1 MVCGAMV
8 VAVGVRF
15 GAAAAV
21 VVAVVGLGSVA
32 AAQPGA
38 LSGSAGY
45 SDVAED
51 AYYFDAVDALAAQG
65 VFDGTDCGEGRFCPG
80 DPLKRWQMAVWL
92 IRALGETVAEP
103 AGQSRFDDVST
114 GDWWLAYV
122 ERMADLGITAGC
134 SSSPPKYCPGS
145 SVTRGQMAS
154 FVTRALDLPPAGA
167 AGFTDVNPDNVHRDS
182 IDRLAA
188 AKITTGCKSE
198 PRQYCSNQ
206 SVTKAQMSAFIYR
219 SLEWL
224 KENRSDETSTTAPTP
239 VLISND
245 TDAFITHE
253 NDLSRHVKNNIV
265 DKYGPYQPWLIDT
278 WNHTNRK
285 DFIYALGDYSIAV
298 HLGNDQDD
306 AGGMVYTSA
315 IALTANRGHLNWV
328 YDDVMIHE
336 MAHIYTLSN
345 RIVANPGPIAAAHLY
360 FSEITQADTEHKCS
374 TAELYAETAGALT
387 FGRSSNYWGICPEV
401 TAGIS
406 DEAVEIVGQ
415 AFRGQ
420 MPDWFYDTFQDSS
433 GQLDYEAVWAA
444 VLRMKQRQNSVVNQ
458 LRYSFGGYCS
468 EAVLYSDA
476 ARLLAQP
483 WVDGGCP
490 EPSG

>member
-1 MVCGAMV
+1 MTSSSSETSSPRYLSSQPSPPWGPVGAISLARLRADRLIGADRRHLRPVLLRQWPLWPRLGMQGFPVERTFLGQNSASMGSIRGVRDGEGLLESAFECLLDRDRTRGRCKMRASIRRLRERVKTFSANRSRSAVEPHRVSRRLGGRGVRGGAGGAVVCGAMV

-188 AKITTGCKSE
+188 AEITTGCRSE

-206 SVTKAQMSAFIYR
+206 SVTRAQMSAFIYR

-245 TDAFITHE
+245 TDAFITWE

-265 DKYGPYQPWLIDT
+265 DKYGPYQP
-278 WNHTNRK
+278 
-285 DFIYALGDYSIAV
+285 
-298 HLGNDQDD
+298 
-306 AGGMVYTSA
+306 
-315 IALTANRGHLNWV
+315 
-328 YDDVMIHE
+328 
-336 MAHIYTLSN
+336 
-345 RIVANPGPIAAAHLY
+345 
-360 FSEITQADTEHKCS
+360 
-374 TAELYAETAGALT
+374 
-387 FGRSSNYWGICPEV
+387 
-401 TAGIS
+401 
-406 DEAVEIVGQ
+406 
-415 AFRGQ
+415 
-420 MPDWFYDTFQDSS
+420 
-433 GQLDYEAVWAA
+433 
-444 VLRMKQRQNSVVNQ
+444 
-458 LRYSFGGYCS
+458 
-468 EAVLYSDA
+468 
-476 ARLLAQP
+476 
-483 WVDGGCP
+483 
-490 EPSG
+490 